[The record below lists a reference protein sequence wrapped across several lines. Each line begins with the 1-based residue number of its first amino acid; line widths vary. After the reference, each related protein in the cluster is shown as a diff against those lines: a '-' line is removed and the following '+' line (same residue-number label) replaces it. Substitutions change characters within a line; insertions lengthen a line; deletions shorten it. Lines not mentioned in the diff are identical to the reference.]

1 MNTQSNDPMRDN
13 VFISGRLPVIF
24 ARTAAPIIMITTIN
38 GLFAVVDAYFLG
50 AYVGPAALSA
60 VSLIFPGL
68 MLLIA
73 LQSLVAN
80 GMASILARRLGAG
93 DRDGARQI
101 FAAAHAL
108 ALIVVALLNTVY
120 WSAGR
125 GIIERAAAGD
135 ADVASGAILFMG
147 VTVAFAPISFF
158 LSLHLDA
165 LRCEGKIG
173 LMTLITLAASLLNI
187 FANWL
192 LMAVFHWGV
201 LGSVAGTIA
210 AQALCLLAVLGH
222 RLRRPTALRLIA
234 SFAVSDWREIVALGA
249 PMSLGFIGICL
260 CSAAI
265 LFNLSIWNTGDRT
278 ATVAA
283 YGIITRVMTFA
294 YLPLLGLGIALQT
307 IAGHNHG
314 AGLPERVGRSLRI
327 ALITALL
334 YGAAVELAVEL
345 LAGRLG
351 AVFVDFQS
359 IGDAGRAAIFG
370 LARPYLLTL
379 PLTFLL
385 PSLFGEQGIWMV
397 PVVAEAGMFLIALV
411 LSAKRRGSFWYA
423 HRRCVVEF
431 PLPYP
436 LRAGHDVEIV
446 EIVAVAGGAGVV
458 ALRHQRHVAVLQHHR
473 LVERA
478 VVGVDAL
485 EAEAL
490 RRVEAVVIGLL
501 EEAFVRQVVLIM
513 LVRRIDEVW
522 PPGVMTSTTSSE
534 CRRRIVLGHDVVDV
548 ADIGALA
555 ARQWPDACPA
565 GSPSPHR
572 SRRPAPSRRR
582 VRDRSPP

>member
-1 MNTQSNDPMRDN
+1 MNTQSNDPVRDN

-68 MLLIA
+68 MFLIA

-93 DRDGARQI
+93 DRDGARQT
-101 FAAAHAL
+101 FAAAHVL
-108 ALIVVALLNTVY
+108 ALIVVGLLNAVY

-187 FANWL
+187 LANWL

-210 AQALCLLAVLGH
+210 AQTLCLLAVLGH
-222 RLRRPTALRLIA
+222 RLSRPTALRPTA
-234 SFAVSDWREIVALGA
+234 SFAMSDWREIVALGA
-249 PMSLGFIGICL
+249 PMSLGFIGISL

-307 IAGHNHG
+307 IAGNNHG

-327 ALITALL
+327 ALITALV
-334 YGAAVELAVEL
+334 YGAAVELTVEL

-351 AVFVDFQS
+351 AVFVADPHVVAEVARILPWTIGAYFLFGQMVILSAYFQS

-385 PSLFGEQGIWMV
+385 PSVFGEQGIWMV
-397 PVVAEAGMFLIALV
+397 PVVAEAGMLLIAWLV
-411 LSAKRRGSFWYA
+411 LSQNARRRGWRF
-423 HRRCVVEF
+423 
-431 PLPYP
+431 
-436 LRAGHDVEIV
+436 
-446 EIVAVAGGAGVV
+446 
-458 ALRHQRHVAVLQHHR
+458 
-473 LVERA
+473 
-478 VVGVDAL
+478 
-485 EAEAL
+485 
-490 RRVEAVVIGLL
+490 GLL
-501 EEAFVRQVVLIM
+501 
-513 LVRRIDEVW
+513 
-522 PPGVMTSTTSSE
+522 
-534 CRRRIVLGHDVVDV
+534 
-548 ADIGALA
+548 
-555 ARQWPDACPA
+555 PA
-565 GSPSPHR
+565 
-572 SRRPAPSRRR
+572 
-582 VRDRSPP
+582 